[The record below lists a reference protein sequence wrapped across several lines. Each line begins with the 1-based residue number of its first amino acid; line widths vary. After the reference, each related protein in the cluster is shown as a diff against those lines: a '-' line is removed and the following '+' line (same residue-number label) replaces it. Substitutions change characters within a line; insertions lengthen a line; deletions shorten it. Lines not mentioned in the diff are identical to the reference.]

1 MWQVEIGRYYCQYTY
16 TQARCIRAYILMPNT
31 AVNERKSLSQFP
43 LKSHGLHTIM
53 NRTSRFGRRKNI
65 STDPK
70 CGNTKASYDDEALF
84 NF

>member
-1 MWQVEIGRYYCQYTY
+1 
-16 TQARCIRAYILMPNT
+16 MPNT

-70 CGNTKASYDDEALF
+70 CGSTKASYDDEALF
-84 NF
+84 NFKYFQPPGPGFKKIVSTI